1 MKKLPQITEAEY
13 EIMKVVWKKAPV
25 STNEITEFLVKT
37 TAWSPKTIQTLIK
50 RLVNKGALTYEKEG
64 RVFVYTQLV
73 REDEY
78 LDYENSTFL
87 NRYYD
92 GNLTSMIT
100 NFLEKERLSPDEIQ
114 KLKDLLN
121 RKTDK

>member
-64 RVFVYTQLV
+64 RVFVYTPLV

-92 GNLTSMIT
+92 GNLTSMVT

>member
-64 RVFVYTQLV
+64 RVFVYTPLV

-100 NFLEKERLSPDEIQ
+100 NFLEKEHLSPDEIQ

>member
-64 RVFVYTQLV
+64 RVFVYTPLV

-92 GNLTSMIT
+92 GNLTSMIN